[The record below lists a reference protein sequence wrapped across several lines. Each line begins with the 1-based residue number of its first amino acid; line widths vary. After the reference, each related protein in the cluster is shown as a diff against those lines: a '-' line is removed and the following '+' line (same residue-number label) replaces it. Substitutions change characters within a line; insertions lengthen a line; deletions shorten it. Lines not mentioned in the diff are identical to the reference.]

1 MNENARRGIQV
12 SIDEVFDHFQELD
25 VDASGKVSK
34 RELERYLAGDDIQ
47 HTFIVVFDTADAGI
61 TWDDGANLSVV
72 IAAIE
77 PGSPASDNPDVV
89 VGLAIAS
96 VNGSALPPGGAHM
109 FKKAWRAVQGE
120 PQLSVEFYEPYI
132 IVHDFAYTLDLE
144 IDTSRK
150 KNNKLTKTAAS
161 TSILR
166 ERWSHFWF
174 GLHAWINTAI
184 SSGEHIESH
193 HRRQQLLIVTAKIGN
208 RAYAFV
214 SDVVEALGDA
224 LFFVAPQH
232 FKLESAV
239 RADGKLGSI
248 FVLPAWQSS

>member
-1 MNENARRGIQV
+1 MIWK
-12 SIDEVFDHFQELD
+12 SIHHE
-25 VDASGKVSK
+25 
-34 RELERYLAGDDIQ
+34 
-47 HTFIVVFDTADAGI
+47 
-61 TWDDGANLSVV
+61 
-72 IAAIE
+72 
-77 PGSPASDNPDVV
+77 
-89 VGLAIAS
+89 
-96 VNGSALPPGGAHM
+96 
-109 FKKAWRAVQGE
+109 
-120 PQLSVEFYEPYI
+120 
-132 IVHDFAYTLDLE
+132 
-144 IDTSRK
+144 K